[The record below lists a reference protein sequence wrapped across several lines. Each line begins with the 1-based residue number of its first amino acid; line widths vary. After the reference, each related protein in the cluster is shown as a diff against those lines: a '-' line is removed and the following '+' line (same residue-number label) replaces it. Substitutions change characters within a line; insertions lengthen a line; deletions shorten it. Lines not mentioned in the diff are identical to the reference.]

1 MTAVAIVLA
10 PGAGDNGFAAMLA
23 MLLRQNLDDHED
35 KRVVFGRMVG
45 RVALVAT
52 DTDQCITL
60 LFEAGRL
67 TIHDG
72 IVGIPDVTVRAAS
85 DAHMK
90 MSLVE
95 LTARGLPDPKGEV
108 AREVFKASLD
118 GTVVVYGALS
128 NLPLLARLTRVM
140 SVV

>member
-1 MTAVAIVLA
+1 MTAVAIALA

-35 KRVVFGRMVG
+35 KREVFARMVG

-52 DTDQCITL
+52 DTDQCVTL
-60 LFEAGRL
+60 LFEAGRMTL
-67 TIHDG
+67 HDG
-72 IVGIPDVTVRAAS
+72 IVGIPDVTVRADS
-85 DAHMK
+85 SAHMQ

-95 LTARGLPDPKGEV
+95 LTPRGLPDPKGEV
-108 AREVFKASLD
+108 ARQVFEASLD
-118 GTVVVYGALS
+118 GSIVVYGALA
-128 NLPLLARLTRVM
+128 NLPLVLRLTRVM